1 SRRRRA
7 RRGASG
13 RRHVVTPSLVS
24 VWLHLLGVVTWMG
37 GLMYQAH
44 VLVPAARRDG
54 AAPLAETLR
63 RGRRVTWI
71 AVALV
76 ALTGFY
82 NVTWLGPLDQVLE
95 SGAALLLALKF
106 MLVLA
111 AVAIAG
117 QRDFAQV
124 PRLARLIGERRG
136 LSEPGDLDA
145 RVLQLVAPVD
155 RRENRGDA
163 LERSGVAQD
172 ADVDRTKAHRAPE
185 LTDGILGGGIAAAE
199 EQIALDRALSLGQLV
214 GRDVVEG

>member
-1 SRRRRA
+1 M
-7 RRGASG
+7 
-13 RRHVVTPSLVS
+13 TPSLVS

-37 GLMYQAH
+37 GLMYQTH

-71 AVALV
+71 AIALV

-111 AVAIAG
+111 AVAVAG

-124 PRLARLIGERRG
+124 PRLARAVAA
-136 LSEPGDLDA
+136 GDDP
-145 RVLQLVAPVD
+145 QP
-155 RRENRGDA
+155 
-163 LERSGVAQD
+163 
-172 ADVDRTKAHRAPE
+172 
-185 LTDGILGGGIAAAE
+185 
-199 EQIALDRALSLGQLV
+199 ALSAIAWMDRVVLLLAVVIIYLGLAV
-214 GRDVVEG
+214 SRA